1 MGMIEQE
8 DFISLNMYALN
19 TELKD
24 IIGQMKLTDI

>member
-19 TELKD
+19 IELKD